1 MPSHTAA
8 LPTAARLAL
17 SLLLAG
23 CTKAAGPRPDW
34 SAREGALPAMPNS
47 PSASVDITWLS
58 VTNVYLRV
66 GPLGILTDG
75 YVTRI
80 PQSAFVGDYLQH
92 SRAAY
97 RPDSAAVARM
107 LTLLGG
113 PGAVQALLNGHSHF
127 DHAFDAAVWA
137 KLTRAEVYGPH
148 STCLQL
154 AAQDVPRPR
163 CVTVEGNE
171 TIPLGDGVTMRVV
184 RWNHSGS
191 HATNPDLHDPRELSG
206 VPAPDST
213 GGLRPGVLEDFP
225 NGGGSRAYLITVPA
239 RDGRLSLFFSNTGS
253 PADLDQPII
262 IGGTNFGAPIDNL
275 RAALRDA
282 GLTSVDLWIAG
293 GGAPLARLVLP
304 ALRPKAYLPVH
315 WDDYFS
321 PLEAGVAKPYA
332 DAALESLLDSAG
344 VTLVRPA
351 QYLDRWRLDRSGVHA
366 VANDAQKRALG
377 LSR

>member
-1 MPSHTAA
+1 M
-8 LPTAARLAL
+8 LP
-17 SLLLAG
+17 
-23 CTKAAGPRPDW
+23 
-34 SAREGALPAMPNS
+34 ALPAS
-47 PSASVDITWLS
+47 AAASVDITWLS

-80 PQSAFVGDYLQH
+80 PQSAFVGEYLQH

-137 KLTRAEVYGPH
+137 KLTRAEVYGPR

-154 AAQDVPRPR
+154 AAQEVPASR
-163 CVTVEGNE
+163 CTTVEGGE

-184 RWNHSGS
+184 RWNHSGD
-191 HATNPDLHDPRELSG
+191 HAVNPDLHDPRELAAA
-206 VPAPDST
+206 PARDST

-225 NGGGSRAYLITVPA
+225 NGGGSRAYLITVPE
-239 RDGRLSLFFSNTGS
+239 RDGRLTLFFSNTGS
-253 PADLDQPII
+253 PADLDQPIV

-282 GLTSVDLWIAG
+282 GLTSVDLWIGG
-293 GGAPLARLVLP
+293 GGAPLAKLVLP
-304 ALRPKAYLPVH
+304 VLRPKAYLPVH
-315 WDDYFS
+315 WDDFYS
-321 PLEAGVAKPYA
+321 PLAAGVAKPFA
-332 DAALESLLDSAG
+332 DPALESLLDSAH

-366 VANDAQKRALG
+366 VPNDAPKRTLG
-377 LSR
+377 LPR